1 MLSLLWQR
9 IQTLC
14 GNNEG
19 IQKKVLIRG
28 GMLQIDINF
37 RKSIETSVTKS
48 IRNSIVLD
56 RVMNRENC
64 AILIYPKY
72 FFLILYSLINDIRI
86 ISKKIDSK

>member
-72 FFLILYSLINDIRI
+72 FF
-86 ISKKIDSK
+86 

>member
-72 FFLILYSLINDIRI
+72 FFLILYSLNNDIRI